1 MTEQGNQNIRSKVK
15 TPGKEEVIAFRLEK
29 NDCIGLD
36 KAVQDLGIKSVK
48 SRGHVSRKIVK
59 DFLMGRLV
67 YITPEHQ
74 LLDPAR
80 NRPIHPDLVDLA

>member
-1 MTEQGNQNIRSKVK
+1 MTEQGNGKVRSKVK
-15 TPGKEEVIAFRLEK
+15 APGKEEIIAFRLEK
-29 NDCIGLD
+29 NDCTVLD
-36 KAVQDLGIKSVK
+36 KTIKDLAIKSVK

-80 NRPIHPDLVDLA
+80 NRPQDLLDLA